1 MTPGRAVIAL
11 RRVLSLVIA
20 LAALVAAWALTQPF
34 HEVTIQGADAPVMH
48 TGLTHHSWG
57 LMFIPTALVLAVAGI
72 AGAWS
77 ARPRALVF
85 ARVTAIAALTWSL
98 VVLTDGLLT
107 DYLMT
112 RGPAL
117 LGEQVFLAARAVI
130 AGAGVAL
137 AALAFRERAGSAS

>member
-1 MTPGRAVIAL
+1 M
-11 RRVLSLVIA
+11 LSLLVSIAA
-20 LAALVAAWALTQPF
+20 LAAAWALTRPF
-34 HEVTIQGADAPVMH
+34 HEVMLAGSDAPMLH

-57 LMFIPTALVLAVAGI
+57 LMFIPTALILAVVGI

-77 ARPRALVF
+77 GRPRALVF
-85 ARVTAIAALTWSL
+85 ARVTAIAAITWSL

-117 LGEQVFLAARAVI
+117 LGEQVFVGARVVI
-130 AGAGVAL
+130 ALAGTGLAVA
-137 AALAFRERAGSAS
+137 AFREKPAA

>member
-1 MTPGRAVIAL
+1 MIAL
-11 RRVLSLVIA
+11 RRVLSLLVS
-20 LAALVAAWALTQPF
+20 LAALAAAWALTQPF
-34 HEVTIQGADAPVMH
+34 HEVRTSGSDAPLMH
-48 TGLTHHSWG
+48 TGLTHHGWG
-57 LMFIPTALVLAVAGI
+57 LMFIPTALVLAAAGI

-98 VVLTDGLLT
+98 VVLTDGMLT

-130 AGAGVAL
+130 AAAGVAL
-137 AALAFRERAGSAS
+137 AVVAIRERAASAS